1 MALSVEH
8 AWLFSAPEP
17 GSATSQLMKEH
28 READVGLPSGMLF
41 YDRPGVQLGKALLL
55 PLGQVRIPWKLVSC

>member
-1 MALSVEH
+1 
-8 AWLFSAPEP
+8 
-17 GSATSQLMKEH
+17 MKEH